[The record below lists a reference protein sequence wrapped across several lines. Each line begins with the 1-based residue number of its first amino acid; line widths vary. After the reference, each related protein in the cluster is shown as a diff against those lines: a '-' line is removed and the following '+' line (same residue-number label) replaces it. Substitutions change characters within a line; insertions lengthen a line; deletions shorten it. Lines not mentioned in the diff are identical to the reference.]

1 MEKLL
6 KWSLENSQNAGIDPN
21 SQQRQKAPDPEV
33 LAQLFGQPDD
43 AQLMRAAMETI
54 LDPNLDLE
62 AKETAFDNLEML
74 VENLDNANNLESLG
88 LWEPLIEQ
96 LANESPV
103 LRKMA
108 CWVIGTA
115 VQNNP
120 KSQAALL
127 MYPKAIPYLTNLAA
141 KDPSKEVR
149 LKAMYSLSSAI
160 RNHASGYE
168 SFKNAEGWQVLAS
181 IIRQAT
187 QINNPDDQTDIPDS
201 QRHLHESDEDI
212 RRRSIFL
219 LAGILSTEPLKDKI
233 EILRSLSAVPSLLE
247 LLHVEGSY
255 SAIEKIVQ
263 ILLVIAKSQGG
274 LTGEEKEAIRKGLA
288 RAKKDGLV
296 DLDETQNDE
305 LTAEWRIL
313 EQEIGSGN
321 VK

>member
-6 KWSLENSQNAGIDPN
+6 KWSLENSQNAGIDPD
-21 SQQRQKAPDPEV
+21 SQRQKAPDPEV

-43 AQLMRAAMETI
+43 AQLMRAAMATI
-54 LDPNLDLE
+54 QDANVDLE
-62 AKETAFDNLEML
+62 SKETAFDNLEML

-96 LANESPV
+96 LAHPSPV

-187 QINNPDDQTDIPDS
+187 QQHKPDEQSNIPDS

-219 LAGILSTEPLKDKI
+219 LAGILSTEPLEDKI

-247 LLHVEGSY
+247 LLHVEESY

-263 ILLVIAKSQGG
+263 ILLVIAKSQAG
-274 LTGEEKEAIRKGLA
+274 LSAEEQEAIRKGLG
-288 RAKKDGLV
+288 RAKKDGLL

-305 LTAEWRIL
+305 LTAEWRLL
-313 EQEIGSGN
+313 EQEIGSDN
-321 VK
+321 VQ

>member
-6 KWSLENSQNAGIDPN
+6 KWSIENSQNAGTD
-21 SQQRQKAPDPEV
+21 SDSQRQKAPNPEV

-43 AQLMRAAMETI
+43 AQLMRAAMGTI
-54 LDPNLDLE
+54 LDPNVDIE
-62 AKETAFDNLEML
+62 TKETAFDNLEML
-74 VENLDNANNLESLG
+74 VENLDNANNLESLD
-88 LWEPLIEQ
+88 LWAPLIEQ
-96 LANESPV
+96 LVNPSPV

-127 MYPKAIPYLTNLAA
+127 MYPNAVPNLLRIAST
-141 KDPSKEVR
+141 DPSKEAR

-160 RNHASGYE
+160 RNHASGYN
-168 SFKNAEGWQVLAS
+168 SFKNAEGWQVLMS
-181 IIRQAT
+181 IIRQET
-187 QINNPDDQTDIPDS
+187 QHMFDEQTKNVPDS
-201 QRHLHESDEDI
+201 QRHLYESDGDI

-219 LAGILSTEPLKDKI
+219 LAGILSTEPFEDKI

-263 ILLVIAKSQGG
+263 ILLVIAKSQAGF
-274 LTGEEKEAIRKGLA
+274 TKAEKESIRRGLL
-288 RAKKDGLV
+288 RAKKDGLL
-296 DLDETQNDE
+296 DLDETQNEE
-305 LTAEWRIL
+305 LTAEWRLL
-313 EQEIGSGN
+313 EQELNSDDRE
-321 VK
+321 